1 MEVNDKTLGLFWL
14 NTKIDNI
21 LHSKDVYFKDDQIL
35 RQGLR
40 LVEHTSNCLKKKLSL
55 MSKTKFL

>member
-14 NTKIDNI
+14 NTKIDNT

-35 RQGLR
+35 RQG
-40 LVEHTSNCLKKKLSL
+40 
-55 MSKTKFL
+55 